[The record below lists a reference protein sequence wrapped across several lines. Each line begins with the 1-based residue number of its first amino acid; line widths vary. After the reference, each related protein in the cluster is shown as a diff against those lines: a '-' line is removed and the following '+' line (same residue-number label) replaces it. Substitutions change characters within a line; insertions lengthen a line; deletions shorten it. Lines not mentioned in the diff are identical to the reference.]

1 MGARVRLH
9 RLLGTLPVDH
19 RRPALRLG
27 AAPVYARATCCPVSV
42 CAGSVPAPPLSL
54 SPWVVATATA
64 VPAAPPAWPDENPS
78 VDADVRHSFVWIPA
92 GDHRIPGILA
102 LPKAGGAARSYPA
115 VVMLHGF
122 ASHKDEVGDMYL
134 REARALAE
142 PGIASLRID
151 FAGTGDSEQPYTANT
166 WTGMVADAVTAHDW
180 LVAHPRIVDDRV
192 GVLGFSMGSKV
203 GLGLLAER
211 SDVSAFASWSGALYD
226 GIPPGFIDL
235 YDEAQA
241 NGSVVLDLGF
251 AVVELSLAWFDTMI
265 ASTPVTDATGYLG
278 QGRYS
283 PSPGRRTPPLTR
295 RCHRASSPPS
305 TPSTRRCGSSTA
317 PTASTTS

>member
-1 MGARVRLH
+1 MRRIGSRS
-9 RLLGTLPVDH
+9 LLVAV
-19 RRPALRLG
+19 AL
-27 AAPVYARATCCPVSV
+27 
-42 CAGSVPAPPLSL
+42 
-54 SPWVVATATA
+54 VVGTATA
-64 VPAAPPAWPDENPS
+64 VPAAPPAWPDDIPS
-78 VDADVRHSFVWIPA
+78 ADAKVRHTFVWIPA

-134 REARALAE
+134 REARALANR
-142 PGIASLRID
+142 GIASLRID

-166 WTGMVADAVTAHDW
+166 WTGMVADAAAAYDW
-180 LVAHPRIVDDRV
+180 LVDHPRTVDDRV

-211 SDVSAFASWSGALYD
+211 PEARALGSWSGALYD

-235 YDEAQA
+235 YDDAQA

-265 ASTPVTDATGYLG
+265 ASTPLTDAS
-278 QGRYS
+278 RYAGAILAVAGSEDTTVDPSVSQTFIATLNS
-283 PSPGRRTPPLTR
+283 PDETLRIIEGADHIYNVLTPDQTHAEAAITIAADWFDARL
-295 RCHRASSPPS
+295 
-305 TPSTRRCGSSTA
+305 
-317 PTASTTS
+317 

>member
-1 MGARVRLH
+1 M
-9 RLLGTLPVDH
+9 
-19 RRPALRLG
+19 RRI
-27 AAPVYARATCCPVSV
+27 
-42 CAGSVPAPPLSL
+42 GSRSILV
-54 SPWVVATATA
+54 VVALVVGTATA
-64 VPAAPPAWPDENPS
+64 VPAAPPTWPDDNPS
-78 VDADVRHSFVWIPA
+78 ADAKVRHTFVWIPA

-102 LPKAGGAARSYPA
+102 LPKVGGAARSYPA

-142 PGIASLRID
+142 RGIASLRID

-166 WTGMVADAVTAHDW
+166 WTGMVADAVIAHDW
-180 LVAHPRIVDDRV
+180 LVAHRRVIDDRV

-211 SDVSAFASWSGALYD
+211 PDIPAFASWSGALED

-265 ASTPVTDATGYLG
+265 ASTPLTHATSYVGAILAVAGSEDTTVDPSVSQNFIATLDTPDETLQIIDGAGHIYNVLTPDQTHANAAIKITADWFDARL
-278 QGRYS
+278 
-283 PSPGRRTPPLTR
+283 
-295 RCHRASSPPS
+295 
-305 TPSTRRCGSSTA
+305 
-317 PTASTTS
+317 

>member
-1 MGARVRLH
+1 M
-9 RLLGTLPVDH
+9 
-19 RRPALRLG
+19 RRIGSRSILVALAL
-27 AAPVYARATCCPVSV
+27 
-42 CAGSVPAPPLSL
+42 
-54 SPWVVATATA
+54 VVATATA

-78 VDADVRHSFVWIPA
+78 ADAKVRHSFVWIPA

-102 LPKAGGAARSYPA
+102 LPKAGGAAREYPA

-142 PGIASLRID
+142 RGIASLRID

-180 LVAHPRIVDDRV
+180 LVAHPRVIDDRV

-211 SDVSAFASWSGALYD
+211 LDVPAFASWSGALYD
-226 GIPPGFIDL
+226 GIPPGFIEL
-235 YDEAQA
+235 YDQAQA

-265 ASTPVTDATGYLG
+265 ASTPLTDATGYLG
-278 QGRYS
+278 AILAVAGS
-283 PSPGRRTPPLTR
+283 EDTTVDPSVSQNFVATLNTPDETLRIIDGADHIYNVLTPDQT
-295 RCHRASSPPS
+295 HAEAAIQI
-305 TPSTRRCGSSTA
+305 TA
-317 PTASTTS
+317 DWFDVRL

>member
-1 MGARVRLH
+1 M
-9 RLLGTLPVDH
+9 
-19 RRPALRLG
+19 RRIGSRSILVALAL
-27 AAPVYARATCCPVSV
+27 
-42 CAGSVPAPPLSL
+42 
-54 SPWVVATATA
+54 VVATATA

-78 VDADVRHSFVWIPA
+78 ADAKVRHSFVWIPA

-102 LPKAGGAARSYPA
+102 LPKAGGAARAYPA

-142 PGIASLRID
+142 RGIASLRID

-180 LVAHPRIVDDRV
+180 LVAHPRIIDDRV

-211 SDVSAFASWSGALYD
+211 LDVPAFASWSGALYD
-226 GIPPGFIDL
+226 GIPPGFIEL
-235 YDEAQA
+235 YDQAQA

-265 ASTPVTDATGYLG
+265 ASTPLTDATGYLG
-278 QGRYS
+278 AILAVAGS
-283 PSPGRRTPPLTR
+283 EDTTVDPSVSQNFVATLNTPDETLRIIDGADHIYNVLTPDQT
-295 RCHRASSPPS
+295 HAEAAIQI
-305 TPSTRRCGSSTA
+305 TA
-317 PTASTTS
+317 DWFDVRL